1 VIGGAQRTIL
11 ASRAASVPR
20 MLIAIALV
28 ALAATAAAVAAGTI
42 GGPHLDGPLQA
53 YAPFHITYPAP
64 DDEVFH
70 WETHIP
76 WNPTSTDMRLRS
88 VELVGVL
95 NVEVVGAVL
104 SYPTLQANGICLSVG
119 QAPGFPPPGPTTSEI
134 NGVRL
139 ASAQSRTCTNYPTFV
154 VGVRRP
160 AGIPVGTVEGVRV
173 RYEHEGRDFEVLL
186 PSSVELRRP

>member
-1 VIGGAQRTIL
+1 V
-11 ASRAASVPR
+11 
-20 MLIAIALV
+20 LIAIAVV
-28 ALAATAAAVAAGTI
+28 ALAAIAAAVAAGAI
-42 GGPHLDGPLQA
+42 RGPDADGPLRA
-53 YAPFHITYPAP
+53 YGPFRVTIPAA

-76 WNPTSTDMRLRS
+76 WNPTSTDIRLRS
-88 VELVGVL
+88 VELVGVRS
-95 NVEVVGAVL
+95 VEVAGTVM

-119 QAPGFPPPGPTTSEI
+119 QAPGFPPPGPTTDEI

-139 ASAQSRTCTNYPTFV
+139 PAAQSRTCTNYPTFV